1 MANFK
6 LFCETDLHEFYG
18 KCFPTLLAMLTLFYY
33 CCIHK
38 MIIFVSFVSV
48 LSQIEMELKLEAFQ
62 KTMAK
67 EREISKYR
75 YRFMPFP

>member
-1 MANFK
+1 
-6 LFCETDLHEFYG
+6 
-18 KCFPTLLAMLTLFYY
+18 
-33 CCIHK
+33 
-38 MIIFVSFVSV
+38 MINFVSFVSIPT
-48 LSQIEMELKLEAFQ
+48 QIEMELKLEAFQ